1 MVNDTGKEL
10 TLMRMEDDTQ
20 AKDHALSIVAA
31 RKDADIRVKSI
42 TLDLSEDVTARVE
55 AGLDLDFFSPI
66 KVTRTAPGSNRV
78 TRSLVVQ
85 GVEHRISPQ
94 SWRTTLMTA
103 EPIADGF
110 VLGTDKLGTGVLG
123 Y

>member
-1 MVNDTGKEL
+1 
-10 TLMRMEDDTQ
+10 
-20 AKDHALSIVAA
+20 
-31 RKDADIRVKSI
+31 VKSI

-85 GVEHRISPQ
+85 GVEHRITPQ